1 MLPDL
6 DNIQSINLVPEK
18 ELELMFDEFNKVENK
33 NKIIIPDIPY
43 SYFEIVREMN
53 RRENEKDEIS
63 HWE

>member
-18 ELELMFDEFNKVENK
+18 ELEFYFDEFNKEENK
-33 NKIIIPDIPY
+33 NVLIIPDIPY
-43 SYFEIVREMN
+43 SYNEIVREMN
-53 RRENEKDEIS
+53 RRENEREEIS